1 MGTFVEGISPG
12 DSALLAVT
20 GTGIRLQVALE
31 NAEATF
37 LRSAARLRESGQIDR
52 ARRIE
57 RYAASARFDLDEPV
71 VARRMYAAMAKLRQT
86 EQLENLTNLAL
97 EGMMSFARADRGNVQ
112 LVDPATGALSIIAHH
127 GFDAEFLAHF
137 ASVADDQSACGRAA
151 SRKAQV
157 VISDVIADKRF
168 EPHRRIAAASGFRA
182 VQSSPM
188 LDKSGHLVGVVS
200 THYKNPHA
208 PSARDLRIIRRYL
221 DLVGY
226 LLGSRR
232 SLDSSMKPTG
242 VDLASS
248 LAG

>member
-1 MGTFVEGISPG
+1 MDTFVEGISPG

-31 NAEATF
+31 KAEATF
-37 LRSAARLRESGQIDR
+37 LKSAARLRESGQIDR

-57 RYAASARFDLDEPV
+57 RYATSARFDLDEPV
-71 VARRMYAAMAKLRQT
+71 VARRIYAAMAKLRQT
-86 EQLENLTNLAL
+86 KQLEKLTDLAL
-97 EGMMSFARADRGNVQ
+97 EAMMSLARADRGNVQ
-112 LVDPATGALSIIAHH
+112 LADPATGALCIVAHH

-137 ASVADDQSACGRAA
+137 ATVEDDQSACGRAA

-157 VISDVIADKRF
+157 VVSDVMADKRF
-168 EPHRRIAAASGFRA
+168 EPHRGIAAASGFRA

-188 LDKSGHLVGVVS
+188 LDKNGQLVGVVS

-208 PSARDLRIIRRYL
+208 PSARDLRIIRRYV

-226 LLGSRR
+226 LVGSRR
-232 SLDSSMKPTG
+232 SLNNLMSLTD
-242 VDLASS
+242 VDLASPLS
-248 LAG
+248 A